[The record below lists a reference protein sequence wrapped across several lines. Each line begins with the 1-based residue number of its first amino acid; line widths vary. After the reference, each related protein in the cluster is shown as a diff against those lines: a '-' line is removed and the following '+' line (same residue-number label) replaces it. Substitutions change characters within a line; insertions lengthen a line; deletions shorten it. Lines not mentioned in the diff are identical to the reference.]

1 MFKIFKLRQLKREQ
15 LLIKK
20 IQMVRISIVFLFK
33 DLSILIQ
40 VIVALIFFLN
50 NNITKYLTL
59 FNSTQMIHI

>member
-1 MFKIFKLRQLKREQ
+1 MYEIFKLRQLKREQ